1 MNAGR
6 NDPCPCGS
14 GLKHK
19 QCCAGKAAWHQ
30 RPTVTAA
37 LVALFLV
44 GSLVLAGVVITG
56 DDTASPGAPGEAP
69 PGKVWSEEHGHWHD
83 AP

>member
-1 MNAGR
+1 M
-6 NDPCPCGS
+6 
-14 GLKHK
+14 
-19 QCCAGKAAWHQ
+19 
-30 RPTVTAA
+30 TAA

-44 GSLVLAGVVITG
+44 GSLVLAGVVI
-56 DDTASPGAPGEAP
+56 PGADPAAAGARGEAP